1 MPVVG
6 MSGLDGRSARRDAV
20 GSGRKETN
28 PKGGSVTKKRS
39 KIQQS
44 IEYCRQCQLT
54 HNTLV
59 QSMRQW
65 RLIFVVAYTIL
76 ELLGKSVWGYGNIL
90 PNVFLLH
97 RICLKLRR
105 FCYVKVFDMELHRH
119 MRYASGQSWGPLDP
133 SEISQYTPA
142 ET

>member
-1 MPVVG
+1 
-6 MSGLDGRSARRDAV
+6 
-20 GSGRKETN
+20 
-28 PKGGSVTKKRS
+28 
-39 KIQQS
+39 
-44 IEYCRQCQLT
+44 
-54 HNTLV
+54 
-59 QSMRQW
+59 MRQW

-133 SEISQYTPA
+133 SEISQYTLA